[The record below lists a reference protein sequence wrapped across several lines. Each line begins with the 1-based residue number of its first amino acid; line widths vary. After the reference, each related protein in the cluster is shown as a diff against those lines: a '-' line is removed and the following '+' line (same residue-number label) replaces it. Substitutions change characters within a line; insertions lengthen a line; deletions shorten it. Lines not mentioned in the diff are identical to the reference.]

1 MRVNFDC
8 KIYFNVC
15 GRLFNFQCWRLK
27 FILMYPIPAL
37 RFGGCAAFGRRPAR
51 APAAPR
57 DSSLR
62 FSVSRSLSSCPRC
75 QNRTV
80 FRRSILYILFFL
92 LQFLSKGKWVHRTP
106 SLSTS
111 PPHTPLCLST
121 EHKWFGFEVAIFKRC
136 SHGPPSPAPIERAP
150 RVLRARA
157 LHGPPG
163 LGPTSIGMKNC
174 LHIPRQSRWI
184 SEK

>member
-1 MRVNFDC
+1 MFVVDYL
-8 KIYFNVC
+8 IFNADDLIV
-15 GRLFNFQCWRLK
+15 F
-27 FILMYPIPAL
+27 LMYPIPAL

-92 LQFLSKGKWVHRTP
+92 LQFLSKGKMI
-106 SLSTS
+106 
-111 PPHTPLCLST
+111 
-121 EHKWFGFEVAIFKRC
+121 FGGFK
-136 SHGPPSPAPIERAP
+136 GM
-150 RVLRARA
+150 L
-157 LHGPPG
+157 G
-163 LGPTSIGMKNC
+163 LGLGLGDVMVIIRVRNPFLRLGLERI
-174 LHIPRQSRWI
+174 RQ
-184 SEK
+184 